1 MIKIMIGIF
10 IGWML
15 VEFNAIDHAKSFFVE
30 SGGRDIVIEKLK
42 EVESE

>member
-30 SGGRDIVIEKLK
+30 NGGRDMVIEKLQ
-42 EVESE
+42 EMENE

>member
-10 IGWML
+10 IGWTL